1 MNQSSQ
7 KQLFAIVFDCFNGTT
22 CFAFR
27 NYFQHFHRNF
37 LNTRNNGKGAKL
49 PKMKVDFYFLGASLF
64 KSLLLSLRT
73 LF

>member
-22 CFAFR
+22 CFAFS
-27 NYFQHFHRNF
+27 NYFQHFHRNS

-49 PKMKVDFYFLGASLF
+49 PKTKLDFARRSFIF
-64 KSLLLSLRT
+64 
-73 LF
+73 